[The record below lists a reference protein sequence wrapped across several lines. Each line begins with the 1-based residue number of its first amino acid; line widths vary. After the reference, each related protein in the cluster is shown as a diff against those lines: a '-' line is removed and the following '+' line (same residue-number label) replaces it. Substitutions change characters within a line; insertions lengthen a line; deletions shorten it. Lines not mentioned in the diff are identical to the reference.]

1 VCIGISL
8 KIPVRNPDKV
18 IGNISD
24 FRSIRFM
31 RLFMKDFERS
41 IVARFATFELVRGEW
56 RRYDHPL
63 LEAGDYP
70 TGDYGNET
78 NFTVAT
84 VNIEENGKRE
94 PIPYVIPPG
103 IERESNFGTTTY
115 VLQNEQSIELNVSN
129 LFDGDARGV
138 FKTTDFDFR
147 QYKKLKMFVHA
158 EKLIEEE
165 ELEYG
170 DMTAFIRIGAD
181 FTHNYYEYE
190 VPLEFTK
197 WGTIATA
204 ADSIWPEVNNFDID
218 LQELVHIKQNRN
230 IALRDPNTNLRLDK
244 PYVEYIGSNKVTILG
259 SPNISDV
266 KGILIGVRNPK
277 QRSTLDDDGSQRS
290 AIIWVDEL
298 RLTDFN
304 DKPGWAATGRLETNL
319 ADLGRVTISGS
330 HSSAGFASLEKK

>member
-1 VCIGISL
+1 
-8 KIPVRNPDKV
+8 
-18 IGNISD
+18 
-24 FRSIRFM
+24 M
-31 RLFMKDFERS
+31 E
-41 IVARFATFELVRGEW
+41 
-56 RRYDHPL
+56 
-63 LEAGDYP
+63 
-70 TGDYGNET
+70 
-78 NFTVAT
+78 
-84 VNIEENGKRE
+84 KRE

-204 ADSIWPEVNNFDID
+204 ADSI
-218 LQELVHIKQNRN
+218 
-230 IALRDPNTNLRLDK
+230 
-244 PYVEYIGSNKVTILG
+244 G
-259 SPNISDV
+259 
-266 KGILIGVRNPK
+266 PK
-277 QRSTLDDDGSQRS
+277 
-290 AIIWVDEL
+290 
-298 RLTDFN
+298 
-304 DKPGWAATGRLETNL
+304 
-319 ADLGRVTISGS
+319 
-330 HSSAGFASLEKK
+330 